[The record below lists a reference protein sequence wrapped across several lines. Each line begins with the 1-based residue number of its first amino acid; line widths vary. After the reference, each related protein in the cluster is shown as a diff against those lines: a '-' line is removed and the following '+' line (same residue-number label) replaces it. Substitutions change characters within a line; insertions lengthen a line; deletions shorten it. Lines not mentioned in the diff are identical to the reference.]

1 MVTLTEKAA
10 RRVKDLAA
18 KNGKPGGFLRLK
30 VESGGCSGLSYIF
43 EITDAAGPDD
53 LASETS
59 GAKVV
64 VDKKSDMIVAGSM
77 VDFVETLMKAG
88 FEIKNPKA
96 TGSCSCGT
104 SFSV

>member
-1 MVTLTEKAA
+1 MITLTEKAA

-18 KNGKPGGFLRLK
+18 KHGKPGAFLRLK
-30 VESGGCSGLSYIF
+30 VESGGCSGLSYVF
-43 EITDAAGPDD
+43 EITDEARPDD
-53 LASETS
+53 IVTETA
-59 GAKVV
+59 GAKVAV
-64 VDKKSDMIVAGSM
+64 NAKSDMFVAGAV

-96 TGSCSCGT
+96 AGSCSCGT